1 MTTRE
6 RVLKETG
13 ATFTH
18 EQDEL
23 TTCKS
28 YEMETADGYSIY
40 VVQYSTNWE
49 NPTTEEIYQYS
60 ENAKSELQ
68 EAIHNGESVY
78 LCESLAEEMNAT
90 DEDSGYFW
98 TEIFYYFI
106 RPELENKARD
116 LMEEINDAHEWE
128 HTLSLD
134 EYFSEL
140 EDELT
145 EEEKEKIESLLQRL
159 GDNYFYS

>member
-6 RVLKETG
+6 RVLTETG

-18 EQDEL
+18 DQNDL
-23 TTCKS
+23 TTCKA

-40 VVQYSTNWE
+40 VVQYSTKWD
-49 NPTTEEIYQYS
+49 NPTPEEMYQYL

-78 LCESLAEEMNAT
+78 LCESLAEEMNADD
-90 DEDSGYFW
+90 DENGDFW
-98 TEIFYYFI
+98 TEIFYSFV
-106 RPELENKARD
+106 RPELETAAID
-116 LMEEINDAHEWE
+116 LMQEIDDAHEWE
-128 HTLSLD
+128 HALSLD